1 VRLLPRSLKVLRHRD
16 FALVQT
22 GNSISQ
28 LGTWMQFIALGW
40 GIREL
45 SAWPFAISLG
55 LVAQFGPSLVLS
67 PFAGMVADRYDRR
80 RVVMLG
86 NLAMFV
92 PPLVIGILVSL
103 DLQTIPWFVA
113 LAGLGGC
120 AQAMTQPAMVAVVP
134 HIVPEHEVGQAI
146 AGQTLLNNFARIIG
160 PVVGAFAIT
169 AWGLGSAFYLNA
181 LSFLAVVLAW
191 SFVHPPSAVRDDEDD
206 ESFWSQVVEGVAY
219 SRDNRQVLHLL
230 GYAAVMSLLV
240 FHSALLPA
248 VTTDML
254 HAGAGGFALLQS
266 AIGIGA
272 ICGALLAGEIVSD
285 RRRRIALVAGVVL
298 SAGGYFVLAVSYSL
312 PLSVAGMG
320 VFGVGFFIANVVSQ
334 SVLLTVSDDDYRGRV
349 MGLHSTLVVGCSPIA
364 ALVSGALASIIG
376 LTATLVIAVVV
387 MLVYCAWFVLSGA
400 SRSVAVDEVLDERV
414 APDGGT

>member
-1 VRLLPRSLKVLRHRD
+1 
-16 FALVQT
+16 
-22 GNSISQ
+22 
-28 LGTWMQFIALGW
+28 
-40 GIREL
+40 
-45 SAWPFAISLG
+45 
-55 LVAQFGPSLVLS
+55 
-67 PFAGMVADRYDRR
+67 
-80 RVVMLG
+80 
-86 NLAMFV
+86 
-92 PPLVIGILVSL
+92 
-103 DLQTIPWFVA
+103 
-113 LAGLGGC
+113 
-120 AQAMTQPAMVAVVP
+120 
-134 HIVPEHEVGQAI
+134 
-146 AGQTLLNNFARIIG
+146 
-160 PVVGAFAIT
+160 
-169 AWGLGSAFYLNA
+169 
-181 LSFLAVVLAW
+181 
-191 SFVHPPSAVRDDEDD
+191 
-206 ESFWSQVVEGVAY
+206 
-219 SRDNRQVLHLL
+219 
-230 GYAAVMSLLV
+230 
-240 FHSALLPA
+240 
-248 VTTDML
+248 L